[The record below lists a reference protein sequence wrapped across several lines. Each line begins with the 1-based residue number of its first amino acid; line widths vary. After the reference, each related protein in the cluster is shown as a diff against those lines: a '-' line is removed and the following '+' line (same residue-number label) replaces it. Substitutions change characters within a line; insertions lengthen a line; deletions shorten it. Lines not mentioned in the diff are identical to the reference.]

1 MSAAATELRVAGTG
15 SRAGEDLSGKYL
27 TFFLENEEY
36 GLEILRVQEIIGMMP
51 ITRVP
56 RTSSHVRG
64 LINLRGKVIPVVD
77 LRLQFGMEA
86 GQQTDESCIIVVQVH
101 DVSIGTIVD
110 RVSEVCDI
118 KGEDIE
124 DSPSFG
130 SDVATEYILGIG
142 KASGQVKILLDIEKV
157 LQTHAIAEI
166 QKIVASQELKEA
178 A

>member
-1 MSAAATELRVAGTG
+1 MSATVTELRVAG
-15 SRAGEDLSGKYL
+15 SRTGEDLSGKYL

-77 LRLQFGMEA
+77 LRLQFGMDAAE
-86 GQQTDESCIIVVQVH
+86 QTDESCIIVVQVH
-101 DVSIGTIVD
+101 TVSIGIIVD

-118 KGEDIE
+118 NGSDIE

-142 KASGQVKILLDIEKV
+142 KSSGQVKILLDIEKV
-157 LQTHAIAEI
+157 LQQHTVAEI
-166 QKIVASQELKEA
+166 QKLAANQELQEA

>member
-1 MSAAATELRVAGTG
+1 VASGLAGT
-15 SRAGEDLSGKYL
+15 ADLGGKYL
-27 TFFLENEEY
+27 TFFLEDEEY

-56 RTSSHVRG
+56 RTSAYVRG

-86 GQQTDESCIIVVQVH
+86 GQQTDESCVIVVQVH
-101 DVSIGTIVD
+101 GVAIGTIVD

-118 KGEDIE
+118 PSEDIE

-142 KASGQVKILLDIEKV
+142 KTGGQVKILLDIEKV
-157 LQTHAIAEI
+157 LQTHTVAEV
-166 QKIVASQELKEA
+166 QRLATGQELTVA